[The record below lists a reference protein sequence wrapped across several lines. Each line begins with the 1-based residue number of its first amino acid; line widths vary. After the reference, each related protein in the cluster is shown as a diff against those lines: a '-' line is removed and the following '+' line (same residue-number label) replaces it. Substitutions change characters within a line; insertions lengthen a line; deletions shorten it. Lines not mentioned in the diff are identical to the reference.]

1 MAFNPLSYLTKKK
14 EEQSVKNMYDDGSVW
29 SAPTTQEESKAN
41 RFVGLNTSRYSPL
54 SGFTDY
60 FETKNNDSTFK
71 EDKLQSPRNQMNYY
85 SKQLGKLGVEV
96 EEPDSYKKKETGGGI
111 GDILQKIFAVPSS
124 VTNIFGGALEGTRQ
138 VNNSEQ
144 ASLENTEA
152 YQKLKEMGYNSD
164 GNFVYDSSGNKVL
177 TPETTKLMVE
187 AQMQKKNTINLGSL
201 GTIAKESVK
210 GFVNTYKSAF
220 GDMDYSEVSD
230 FSNVLNRQNNEEGD
244 TGLISR
250 NQTDKTLIA
259 SGLRALGVDDESA
272 REWSNIGADI
282 GMSMVA
288 SVADLNDVG
297 KTIKYLN
304 NADKVDDAY
313 KVANN
318 LDEAL
323 KLVKTNQSFDD
334 FATSMKKTAEG
345 LGKKI
350 DDKVIK
356 EAYDNF
362 LNTSAQKLMSDTSKT
377 IGGMQDF
384 TGLKIGSQTLVS
396 RETLSNIS
404 KNKLQKGLMEV
415 GLSMYS
421 PVGALAHGTVTNK
434 IANKIG
440 DTKLGSELSETI
452 GKAFGGKNS
461 QWTQGAKKAFKEGN
475 YEDVMKNVNRK
486 ETTSI
491 AKRFK
496 EINESWAFKKH
507 KEFSESGENLNDISK
522 AMEGK
527 VNVVSEA
534 VETETINPKFVD
546 TAKEYMRSELNKAT
560 KTSSV
565 SEVSKLKKEIDE
577 LENIPKTSSIN
588 FKKELKSIGLSEHSK
603 YFNEAIS
610 MSPSEFKSYLKSEGV
625 KNAEQVA
632 DKIKTVANGVVKNIE
647 ENNPTLVKYLKG
659 QKELNLNDFIDGSY
673 WNPEDINSIDKQ
685 ISKVKQQAKT
695 YFEVEGKESE
705 YFNTQLQKLE
715 IAKDRLKSKPKMEF
729 KEQVGEVKKAVT
741 KETDS
746 TAKELTEQQKKYIK
760 KYDSFELENKKGAD
774 EITGGTVRT
783 NEAKE
788 SFVKEESRLQ
798 SRRTRIYN
806 DMKENGIELTSN
818 HEKLI
823 DGMNDEELLNVQKLI
838 NEKKQFNQ
846 TKQSFSTKG
855 LKALDEHIESYEK
868 LGLKAPV
875 EMTKHRKAVNS
886 YLTWFEKN
894 GMEAPEDF
902 KKGFETMMEFR
913 KDGVK
918 TPVFKFDKTVKDV
931 EGKSTLLNRLVET
944 GKVVN
949 TKTDDEISKLATR
962 IIYDKGLEKDLYK
975 KQSLAVKLYDQLNDT
990 SYGSYNIA
998 KQLEDLGIKISPLSK
1013 TTLDDKTIKNIVKE
1027 NYIGEYKKLVKNMSD
1042 EEIDIYKGL
1051 LSNSKMPP
1059 IDDFVKKEELKKIV
1073 DESGSD
1079 SWSKENMYKSMDE
1092 NFKTEYDYDKDRSKW
1107 LAEQDERSPKK
1118 NTYDGTKNESNIYA
1132 DEIKAVKTGKEKIN
1146 DAKLEYHKKLHEN
1159 AKKKLEAKQKVVESF
1174 KKSDIDAEDVKEI
1187 IPEAKTVDSSTISK
1201 LEKETKLESI
1211 KTFEPKVEEVAVTVD
1226 KPAITKVNNKT
1237 KGTPVNNIDPR
1248 SPKKLNALEFD
1259 VDGKK
1264 IYLDSSA
1271 SLDDIKKVMDSGAIA
1286 DRTIYTDKIN
1296 AYGVQNKDTVVVNT
1310 KLNKNIEEMETA
1322 LAHENTHY
1330 VQWKNNTPTVGGD
1343 DLKKYMASLPKAS
1356 QERINR
1362 ITNMVD
1368 IAGRDKTSEKLLR
1381 AKTFTN
1387 YIKQASDLKADKKLT
1402 VLKETDAV
1410 ISSYIFHGNPEVRK
1424 LAREE
1429 FGDSMSDI
1437 YFKSIYD
1444 MGEKDID
1451 ELVDMTSKINTD
1463 MPVDELKRNLETI
1476 NKVGSLGDEKLI
1488 KSIEESISQMD
1499 SIGLSNTN
1507 ELLKTIGEYKD
1518 KAIDPEA
1525 YEKALKDIPTH
1536 IKQIDYISKVINED
1550 LTGTLTEGQKKIYDE
1565 VKDYFIRYGKEEGI
1579 IKEGYEDLF
1588 SNYVFHMLNPEIKM
1602 NKKAYKLARE
1612 QFGASIG
1619 DVFNINKMSRKHKGT
1634 IEEINAGFNK
1644 TLRKEGLDEIN
1655 LFETNISNIFLKR
1668 SLNHEAVMYNEK
1680 LQKSF
1685 MEQFGIR
1692 DYKSFSKEANT
1703 VDMLEDAL
1711 KDLGVKNNIPELSKE
1726 FKESGQT
1733 VYRFLRENKDKLDV
1747 DVFDDDIFEYS
1758 TKKYAEKQM
1767 SSRFGI
1773 ADEFEDINKSYNVYD
1788 MESKQLKY
1796 NYNESDYLTKKQAIE
1811 NLKSKGLTEKDYV
1824 DNRALAEKKG
1834 LRYVDNDMVNV
1845 EAYNNPEVAALRKKK
1860 NKLKYE
1866 LKGLEANEKSIP
1878 DALTKEYNDLEKQY
1892 RELSQNVRRELRDK
1906 YKADKSVHFAYS
1918 DIEINHQKAYRSM
1931 MDNMLSDGEYV
1942 AVTKNNGKK
1951 YTKHTT
1957 IKNENIEDVLGQDNF
1972 IQINR
1977 DDLRHITIDE
1987 NTDDIYYFKKSDW
2000 NNYTEEVRRIKEKD
2014 KNAFLKIYDNALN
2027 VYKSMAL
2034 GTGRFITNS
2043 AFGNFFE
2050 SYMTSGV
2057 NLLNPK
2063 MFKKFLQYQNGEDIK
2078 IGKYSTTE
2086 LKNSLDLFG
2095 VMETEAK
2102 YEYMNNPLYKQMK
2115 NISDEGTKKT
2125 PLQKLSKVNPFSQDF
2140 ALYGGIRK
2148 AQNSIEE
2155 FSRFA
2160 NVATHIE
2167 NGKTLSEAINLTN
2180 KALFDYSDLS
2190 HFEND
2195 VMKRLVPFYTFMR
2208 NNIPLQVSNLQNNIG
2223 KTRMVAKIYDEL
2235 NRKQGEK
2242 NNALRPDYLKDALPV
2257 GNNYFLN
2264 LPNPINDLE
2273 KLIKPSEFLQSL
2285 TPAIKTPLEIAFN
2298 KKFYSGSEVTKYD
2311 SNKDRVKYAIES
2323 AFPLFNSYG
2332 KAISKAKDGD
2342 FIQLANVLG
2351 VPLKTFDVEQAE
2363 QQAIYE
2369 YVDQLENQYYKFL
2382 EDNPEAKEYLAKLKE
2397 EEKTSKKTSKLS
2409 KLLK

>member
-1 MAFNPLSYLTKKK
+1 MASNPLLKYVKNKKK
-14 EEQSVKNMYDDGSVW
+14 EEQIVNPYDDGSVW
-29 SAPTTQEESKAN
+29 SAAPIKNIDNSI
-41 RFVGLNTSRYSPL
+41 NTSDVLKGRKNKNQLLDLLTASSINNKREIYDPL
-54 SGFTDY
+54 
-60 FETKNNDSTFK
+60 
-71 EDKLQSPRNQMNYY
+71 QAPRNQINYY
-85 SKQLGKLGVEV
+85 SNQLNKLGVEV
-96 EEPDSYKKKETGGGI
+96 EKPNSYKKKETGGGI

-124 VTNIFGGALEGTRQ
+124 ISNGVTGVFEGIRKSNLQTQ
-138 VNNSEQ
+138 Q
-144 ASLENTEA
+144 AMENTKA
-152 YQKLKEMGYNSD
+152 YQELKARGYHIDNGHIINSATGKIERYDDKANELYKQAWKESKEGRSNVFDYLGNMG
-164 GNFVYDSSGNKVL
+164 
-177 TPETTKLMVE
+177 
-187 AQMQKKNTINLGSL
+187 
-201 GTIAKESVK
+201 KESVAS
-210 GFVNTYKSAF
+210 FINTYKSAF

-230 FSNVLNRQNNEEGD
+230 ISNIMTRAEEENTDASQYRRKTTEAEKIALDLAFSF
-244 TGLISR
+244 GL
-250 NQTDKTLIA
+250 
-259 SGLRALGVDDESA
+259 SGL
-272 REWSNIGADI
+272 
-282 GMSMVA
+282 
-288 SVADLNDVG
+288 DLNDAG

-304 NADKVDDAY
+304 NADKVENAY
-313 KVANN
+313 KVSNN

-334 FATSMKKTAEG
+334 FATSLKKTAEG
-345 LGKKI
+345 LGKTL
-350 DDKVIK
+350 DDKIIQ
-356 EAYDNF
+356 EAYDSF
-362 LNTSAQKLMSDTSKT
+362 LKTSAQKLMRDTSKA

-384 TGLKIGSQTLVS
+384 NGLKIGSQVLVS
-396 RETLSNIS
+396 RDTLNKIS
-404 KNKLQKGLMEV
+404 QSKLQKGLMEV

-421 PVGALAHGTVTNK
+421 PVGVLANGTVTNK
-434 IANKIG
+434 IVNKIG
-440 DTKLGSELSETI
+440 DTKIGSELSESL

-475 YEDVMKNVNRK
+475 YEDVMKNINRK
-486 ETTSI
+486 ETSNI

-507 KEFSESGENLNDISK
+507 EEFNKSGENLDDISK

-527 VNVVSEA
+527 PNVISEP
-534 VETETINPKFVD
+534 VETETINPNFVNK
-546 TAKEYMRSELNKAT
+546 AKEYMQSELNNAT

-565 SEVSKLKKEIDE
+565 MEVSKLKKEIDE

-588 FKKELKSIGLSEHSK
+588 FKKELKSIGLSEYHK

-610 MSPSEFKSYLKSEGV
+610 MSPSEFRSYLKSQGV
-625 KNAEQVA
+625 NNSDQVA
-632 DKIKTVANGVVKNIE
+632 NKIKTVANGVVKNIE
-647 ENNPTLVKYLKG
+647 ENNPTLIKYLKG

-673 WNPEDINSIDKQ
+673 WNPEDIKSIDKQ
-685 ISKVKQQAKT
+685 ISKIKQQAQT
-695 YFEVEGKESE
+695 YLEVEGKESE
-705 YFNTQLQKLE
+705 YFNIQLQKLE
-715 IAKDRLKSKPKMEF
+715 IAKDRLNSKPKM
-729 KEQVGEVKKAVT
+729 KATEQVGEVKKVIS
-741 KETDS
+741 KESDKPTI
-746 TAKELTEQQKKYIK
+746 ELTEQQKKYNE
-760 KYDSFELENKKGAD
+760 KYNSYELEKKKGSSEVVD
-774 EITGGTVRT
+774 GTVRT
-783 NEAKE
+783 NKPKE
-788 SFVKEESRLQ
+788 PFVKEESRLQ
-798 SRRTRIYN
+798 SRRSRLYK

-823 DGMNDEELLNVQKLI
+823 DGMNDEELLKVQKLI
-838 NEKKQFNQ
+838 SDKKQFNQ

-886 YLTWFEKN
+886 YLTWFENN

-902 KKGFETMMEFR
+902 KKGFEAIMEFR

-918 TPVFKFDKTVKDV
+918 TPIFKFDKTVQDV

-949 TKTDDEISKLATR
+949 TKSDDEISKIAVQ
-962 IIYDKGLEKDLYK
+962 IIYDKGLEKELYK
-975 KQSLAVKLYDQLNDT
+975 KQALAVKLYDQLNNT
-990 SYGSYNIA
+990 SYGSYNIQ
-998 KQLEDLGIKISPLSK
+998 KQLEALGVRVSPLSK
-1013 TTLDDKTIKNIVKE
+1013 NTLKDKTIKNIVKE
-1027 NYIGEYKKLVKNMSD
+1027 NYINEYKKLIKNMSD
-1042 EEIDIYKGL
+1042 EEIKIYEGL

-1059 IDDFVKKEELKKIV
+1059 INDFVNKEELKKII
-1073 DESGSD
+1073 DNSHSD
-1079 SWSKENMYKSMDE
+1079 SWSKENMYKTMNDD
-1092 NFKTEYDYDKDRSKW
+1092 FKNEYDYDKDRTKW

-1118 NTYDGTKNESNIYA
+1118 DTYDGTKHETNIYA
-1132 DEIKAVKTGKEKIN
+1132 SDVKPVKTGKDKIN
-1146 DAKLEYHKKLHEN
+1146 DAKLEYHKAIHEKV
-1159 AKKKLEAKQKVVESF
+1159 KKNLETKQKVVDSF
-1174 KKSDIDAEDVKEI
+1174 KKSDIDIEDVKEV
-1187 IPEAKTVDSSTISK
+1187 IPENKVIDSSTITK
-1201 LEKETKLESI
+1201 LEKETKLESAKI
-1211 KTFEPKVEEVAVTVD
+1211 FEPKLQEVAVSVD
-1226 KPAITKVNNKT
+1226 EPAISKINNKT
-1237 KGTPVNNIDPR
+1237 KGTPVNDIDPR

-1264 IYLDSSA
+1264 IYLDSNT
-1271 SLDDIKKVMDSGAIA
+1271 SLEDIQKVLDSGAIA
-1286 DRTIYTDKIN
+1286 DRTIYTDKLDV
-1296 AYGVQNKDTVVVNT
+1296 YGVQNKNTVLVNT

-1330 VQWKNNTPTVGGD
+1330 VQWKNNTPIVGGKH
-1343 DLKKYMASLPKAS
+1343 LKQYMASLPEAN

-1362 ITNMVD
+1362 ICNMVD
-1368 IAGRDKTSEKLLR
+1368 IAGRDKTSEELLR
-1381 AKTFTN
+1381 AKTFTH
-1387 YIKQASDLKADKKLT
+1387 YIKQASDLTKNKKLT

-1429 FGDSMSDI
+1429 FGDAMSDV

-1444 MGEKDID
+1444 MGEKDFD

-1463 MPVDELKRNLETI
+1463 IPVDELKMNLETI
-1476 NKVGSLGDEKLI
+1476 KKVGSLGDEELI

-1507 ELLKTIGEYKD
+1507 DLLKVIGEYKA
-1518 KAIDPEA
+1518 KAINPEA
-1525 YEKALKDIPTH
+1525 YEEALKSIPTH
-1536 IKQIDYISKVINED
+1536 IKQIGYISKVINED

-1565 VKDYFIRYGKEEGI
+1565 VKEYFIRYGKEEGI
-1579 IKEGYEDLF
+1579 IKKGYEDLF

-1602 NKKAYKLARE
+1602 NEKAYKLARE
-1612 QFGASIG
+1612 QFGASIS

-1634 IEEINAGFNK
+1634 IEDINTGFNK

-1703 VDMLEDAL
+1703 VDMFEEAL
-1711 KDLGVKNNIPELSKE
+1711 KDLGIKDNIPELSKE

-1733 VYRFLRENKDKLDV
+1733 VYRFIRENKNK
-1747 DVFDDDIFEYS
+1747 FDIDIYDEDIFEYS
-1758 TKKYAEKQM
+1758 TKKYAEKQI
-1767 SSRFGI
+1767 SSRFGVI
-1773 ADEFEDINKSYNVYD
+1773 DEFDDINKSYNAFNI
-1788 MESKQLKY
+1788 ETKQLEY
-1796 NYNESDYLTKKQAIE
+1796 NYNDSDYATKKQAIE

-1824 DNRALAEKKG
+1824 DNRAIAKKKG
-1834 LRYVDNDMVNV
+1834 LRFVDNDIVNV
-1845 EAYNNPEVAALRKKK
+1845 EAYNHPEVVALRKQR

-1866 LKGLEANEKSIP
+1866 LKTLQSNEKRIP
-1878 DALTKEYNDLEKQY
+1878 ETLNKQYNELEKSY
-1892 RELSQNVRRELRDK
+1892 KELSQKIRRELRDK
-1906 YKADKSVHFAYS
+1906 YKADKTVHFAYS

-1931 MDNMLSDGEYV
+1931 MDNMLSNGEYV
-1942 AVTKNNGKK
+1942 AVTKNNGKNYTK
-1951 YTKHTT
+1951 YTTV
-1957 IKNENIEDVLGQDNF
+1957 KNENIDNVLDQDNF

-1977 DDLRHITIDE
+1977 DDLRHITVDE
-1987 NTDDIYYFKKSDW
+1987 NNDDIYYFKKSDW
-2000 NNYTEEVRRIKEKD
+2000 NNYTEEVKRLKEKD

-2027 VYKSMAL
+2027 IYKSMAL
-2034 GTGRFITNS
+2034 GTGRFVTNS

-2063 MFKKFLQYQNGEDIK
+2063 MFKKFLKYQNGEDIK
-2078 IGKYSTTE
+2078 VGKYSTVE

-2115 NISDEGTKKT
+2115 NIADEGTKKT
-2125 PLQKLSKVNPFSQDF
+2125 PLQKISKVNPLSQDF

-2155 FSRFA
+2155 FSRFV
-2160 NVATHIE
+2160 NIATHIE
-2167 NGKTLSEAINLTN
+2167 NGKTLSEAIDLTN

-2190 HFEND
+2190 HFENET
-2195 VMKRLVPFYTFMR
+2195 MKRLVPFYTFLR
-2208 NNIPLQVSNLQNNIG
+2208 NNIPLQLSNIQNNIG

-2235 NRKQGEK
+2235 NRQQGEK
-2242 NNALRPDYLKDALPV
+2242 NNALRPEYLKDALPV

-2264 LPNPINDLE
+2264 LPNPITDLE
-2273 KLIKPSEFLQSL
+2273 KLMKPSELLQST
-2285 TPAIKTPLEIAFN
+2285 TPAIKTPLEIVFN
-2298 KKFYSGSEVTKYD
+2298 KKFFSGSEVTKYN
-2311 SNKDRVKYAIES
+2311 SNKDRIKYAMES

-2332 KAISKAKDGD
+2332 KAISKAKNGD
-2342 FIQLANVLG
+2342 FSQLANVLG
-2351 VPLKTFDVEQAE
+2351 VPLRTFDVEKAE

-2369 YVDQLENQYYKFL
+2369 YVEQLENQYYKFL
-2382 EDNPEAKEYLAKLKE
+2382 EDNPGAKKYLAQLKE
-2397 EEKTSKKTSKLS
+2397 KEKSSKKNSALN